1 MNYIIHTP
9 SAVRL
14 KKEIFDYLSERT
26 DSSDKNVITWQSTET
41 EANEKVLVHTSD
53 QWQDKGFIAL
63 RHNASHNN
71 IHVRF
76 HYWESCTD
84 RTADDEKIL
93 FGRFTEFVLVHFS
106 YYIDKI
112 VIE

>member
-14 KKEIFDYLSERT
+14 KKEIFDYLSRRT
-26 DSSDKNVITWQSTET
+26 EENIVNWQSTET

-53 QWQDKGFIAL
+53 QWETKGFIAL
-63 RHNASHNN
+63 RHNASHNS

-76 HYWESCTD
+76 HYWDSCTD

>member
-14 KKEIFDYLSERT
+14 KKEIFDYLSKRT
-26 DSSDKNVITWQSTET
+26 EENIVNWQCTET

-63 RHNASHNN
+63 RHNASHNS

-76 HYWESCTD
+76 HYWDSCID